1 MRAMV
6 KKYDVGIVLEE
17 RTQENLAQQIT
28 KMLQQ
33 GKKTWKEQLKNA
45 SEELNWQ
52 KESEKLIDF
61 FNNLD

>member
-1 MRAMV
+1 

-17 RTQENLAQQIT
+17 RTQENLAQQTT

-52 KESEKLIDF
+52 KESEKLKTIMQ
-61 FNNLD
+61 NLQ